1 MRASKTILKE
11 IKGDLGSVFKFLS
24 IDSKNYTRFGEAYFS
39 SVKFNSIK
47 GWNKHKEGDCNL
59 VVTAGKIEFLIAQNL
74 SDSSC
79 FESYTLNSE
88 KLSCLYIPKETW
100 FAFKGYGENNLLLNL
115 LSIKH
120 NTKELVKVN
129 FSKKDEVYFS

>member
-11 IKGDLGSVFKFLS
+11 IKGDLGSVLEFLS
-24 IDSKNYTRFGEAYFS
+24 IDSKNYSRFNEAYFS

-59 VVTAGKIEFLIAQNL
+59 VVTAMQNRIFITQNL
-74 SDSSC
+74 SDSSS

-100 FAFKGYGENNLLLNL
+100 FAFKGYGKSNLLLNL
-115 LSIKH
+115 LSIRTQYKRA
-120 NTKELVKVN
+120 
-129 FSKKDEVYFS
+129 SKSQFQ